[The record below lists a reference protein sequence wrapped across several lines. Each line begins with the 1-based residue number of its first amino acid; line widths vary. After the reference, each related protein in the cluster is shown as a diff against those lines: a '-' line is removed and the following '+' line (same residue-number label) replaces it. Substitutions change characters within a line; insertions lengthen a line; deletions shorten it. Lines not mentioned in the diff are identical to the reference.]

1 MNEEQD
7 RRNLIDPQTMEQFF
21 PVTVPEAVLDLE
33 EFVSDI
39 VHDSITL
46 RSPNGSLYD
55 VSISDLGELVI
66 TKQTA

>member
-55 VSISDLGELVI
+55 VSISDLGDLVI
-66 TKQTA
+66 TKKTA